1 MALLLALSD
10 FINLSDPA
18 VFGGIIGGAITL
30 VAVGRFLFASGSE
43 QPTKKDNVV
52 GKGKEVSKDEPIARP
67 APVRTGVLDPSK
79 FQKFA
84 LKERIELNHNT
95 RLYRFALPNETD
107 VLGLPIGQH
116 MSFRAVI
123 DGKEVYRPYTPTS
136 SDDDLGHF
144 DLVIKVYPQGKM
156 SQYIDNMKVGE
167 VIDVKGPKGL
177 FTYTPNMKRA
187 FGMLAGGT
195 GITPMLQVIQA
206 ILKNP
211 ADRTQVSLIFANVS
225 EEDILLRSTLEEL
238 AAKNPDRFK
247 LHFTLD
253 KPPADWKHSQGF
265 ITADMVAEHCPAPA
279 DDAMILMCGPTP
291 MVNAQIGNL
300 QKLGYSESQYFKF

>member
-1 MALLLALSD
+1 MSVLLVALSD
-10 FINLSDPA
+10 INFADPA
-18 VFGGIIGGAITL
+18 VIGGIVVGVITIF
-30 VAVGRFLFASGSE
+30 AVGKFLFGSSSPAS
-43 QPTKKDNVV
+43 PAKKDNVV
-52 GKGKEVSKDEPIARP
+52 GKGKEVAKGE
-67 APVRTGVLDPSK
+67 PVRTGVLDPSK

-123 DGKEVYRPYTPTS
+123 EGKEVYRPYTPTS

-144 DLVIKVYPQGKM
+144 DLVVKVYPQGKM
-156 SQYIDNMKVGE
+156 SQHLDHMKVGE

-195 GITPMLQVIQA
+195 GLTPMLQVIQA

-211 ADRTQVSLIFANVS
+211 EDRTQVSLIFANVT
-225 EEDILLRSTLEEL
+225 EDDILLRSTLEDL
-238 AAKNPDRFK
+238 AAKHPDRFK
-247 LHFTLD
+247 LHYTLD
-253 KPPADWKHSQGF
+253 KPPADWEFSKGF
-265 ITADMVAEHCPAPA
+265 ITADMVKEHCPSPA
-279 DDAMILMCGPTP
+279 DDAMVLMCGPTP
-291 MVNAQIGNL
+291 MVNAQIANL
-300 QKLGYSESQYFKF
+300 TKLGYSESQYFKF